1 MRSRVIICAIRI
13 GAQEPSRHCLLYATK
28 LLETEKLLETDSTYT
43 NENDVMNMR
52 CVG

>member
-1 MRSRVIICAIRI
+1 MRSRVIISAIRI

-28 LLETEKLLETDSTYT
+28 FLKTDSTYT

-52 CVG
+52 CVSD